1 MIRLFEK
8 EDYSE
13 CVDFCLDHKIDFPHE
28 ASLILVSVNETG
40 GIDGIAGLV
49 TEYRV
54 EPLIAKNPRTGDK
67 LARMIEGFAVG
78 SGIKT
83 LKAHVQDSKP
93 EMIGILEK
101 EDFVIIDKNVTIME
115 KKYHG

>member
-13 CVDFCLDHKIDFPHE
+13 CYDFCLDHKINFPHE

-49 TEYRV
+49 TEYRI
-54 EPLIAKNPRTGDK
+54 EPLIAKNPHTANK
-67 LARMIEGFAVG
+67 LGRMIEGFAVG

-83 LKAHVQDSKP
+83 IKAHVQDSK
-93 EMIGILEK
+93 ESFINLLEK
-101 EDFVIIDKNVTIME
+101 DGFEIIDKSVTIME